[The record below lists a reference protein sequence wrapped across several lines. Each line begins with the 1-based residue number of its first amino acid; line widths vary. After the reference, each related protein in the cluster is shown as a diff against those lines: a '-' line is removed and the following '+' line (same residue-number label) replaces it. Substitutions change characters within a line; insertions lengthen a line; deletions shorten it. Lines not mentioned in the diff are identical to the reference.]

1 MNRLNLMANSPD
13 VLEVRLRHRMSSEFR
28 PSSELKKQELNTR
41 ELSSQFSLEADF
53 SVPAGITILF
63 GPSGAGKSTLLDC
76 IAGVRRPEAGRIVAG
91 GQRWFDSDAG
101 IDVPL
106 RKRRVG
112 YVMQGLSLFPHL
124 SVQENVEYGLYRLP
138 SRERAMRA
146 AAMLET
152 FKIGHLRQEP
162 ATRISGGERQRVALA
177 RVLVTEPAAVLLDE
191 PLTALDAATRSRLIA
206 DLRAWNSLNPVP
218 ILCVTHNREEVFA
231 LGERLVAI
239 DGGRLLAVG
248 TPQELLQ
255 APRHELLAQLAGFE
269 NIFDATVTACDGNSG
284 TMTCQLHPEG
294 ALLEVPLG
302 SEGPGDH
309 VRIGIRAGDILLA
322 NQRPEGLSA
331 RNILAGRILRLEHR
345 DRTVVA
351 EVNCG
356 ATFQVH
362 LTPGSQHSLRLG
374 SSSEVWLIIKTYSC
388 HLLRSS

>member
-1 MNRLNLMANSPD
+1 
-13 VLEVRLRHRMSSEFR
+13 
-28 PSSELKKQELNTR
+28 
-41 ELSSQFSLEADF
+41 
-53 SVPAGITILF
+53 
-63 GPSGAGKSTLLDC
+63 
-76 IAGVRRPEAGRIVAG
+76 
-91 GQRWFDSDAG
+91 
-101 IDVPL
+101 
-106 RKRRVG
+106 VG

-124 SVQENVEYGLYRLP
+124 SVQENVEYGLHRLP
-138 SRERAMRA
+138 CREREMRA

-191 PLTALDAATRSRLIA
+191 PLAAVDAATRSRLIA
-206 DLRAWNSLNPVP
+206 DLRAWNSLHPVP
-218 ILCVTHNREEVFA
+218 ILCVTHSREEVFA

-239 DGGRLLAVG
+239 DRGRLLAAG

-284 TMTCQLHPEG
+284 TMTCQLDPEG
-294 ALLEVPLG
+294 ASLEVPLG
-302 SEGPGDH
+302 LESPGNR
-309 VRIGIRAGDILLA
+309 VRLGIRAGDILLA
-322 NQRPEGLSA
+322 NQRPQGLSA

-374 SSSEVWLIIKTYSC
+374 PSSEVWLIIKTYSC
-388 HLLRSS
+388 HPLRSS